1 MSLDLARLQNVREQG
16 GKTIARCPA
25 CAERGMDETG
35 EHLIIQPDGRFG
47 CVVHPGPAGKPH
59 RQRIA
64 KLVGARGVPVIRVR
78 VATAAPA
85 SRGAPVP
92 IMNKPKAAP
101 DRTRP
106 ESTEVKLGP
115 PLFSLE
121 CTDANFREP
130 VDGEWIV
137 GLYREDDGTP
147 VPVLL
152 WADPNVDLFWDV
164 ARREHVKPPRLYLQL
179 SEQPAIDPYP
189 ATRLSTE
196 PFACSD
202 ADTSIGAGRC
212 VRLRHPSC
220 GMECILGGV
229 DNASQ

>member
-1 MSLDLARLQNVREQG
+1 MSLDVSKLQNVREQG

-25 CAERGMDETG
+25 CAERGMDESG

-47 CVVHPGPAGKPH
+47 CVVHPGPVGKPH

-78 VATAAPA
+78 VAASAPA
-85 SRGAPVP
+85 KAGAPVP
-92 IMNKPKAAP
+92 IMDKPKPAL
-101 DRTRP
+101 DRSRP
-106 ESTEVKLGP
+106 ERIEVKLGP
-115 PLFSLE
+115 ALFSLE

-164 ARREHVKPPRLYLQL
+164 ARRVHVMPPRDYVRL
-179 SEQPAIDPYP
+179 SEHPQIDPKT
-189 ATRLSTE
+189 AIR
-196 PFACSD
+196 
-202 ADTSIGAGRC
+202 
-212 VRLRHPSC
+212 
-220 GMECILGGV
+220 
-229 DNASQ
+229 